1 MARLQK
7 LERKRLALGVG
18 ASVALATIT
27 AQAECRL
34 ELVPHDAPVAWTAV
48 AGAAGRRLAS
58 ASAHDCQSVEVA
70 VRPSGGALVTFITT
84 DGRRGVRALMSPE
97 ELEPALDALLVTLPP
112 ESSAAAAAARP
123 PAAVAVLPT
132 SPAIAAADV
141 APPTSVVTRTAASPA
156 RDPEVHFRIGVSAG
170 ARFGFGGAYASP
182 ALGLRPSG
190 AFGRWE
196 LSGALEYDPAYAYLP
211 GGSPP
216 GFKLWS
222 FIAAVQVGRIL
233 PLGRVAL
240 SSGFG
245 LGVASI
251 REEAKDAN
259 GTAAVADFGQP
270 RVSAYGRVAF
280 PRQSTWKATLG
291 LDLDAVLGSIKRR
304 ASLRND
310 LPNLP
315 RWGAT
320 ISVGVETT
328 AL

>member
-1 MARLQK
+1 MARPHQLG
-7 LERKRLALGVG
+7 RKRLALGVG
-18 ASVALATIT
+18 AGVALATIA
-27 AQAECRL
+27 AQAECPL
-34 ELVPHDAPVAWTAV
+34 ELVPTDAPAAWTAV
-48 AGAAGRRLAS
+48 AGTAGRRLAS

-112 ESSAAAAAARP
+112 DSNAAAA
-123 PAAVAVLPT
+123 PAHPR
-132 SPAIAAADV
+132 AAAP
-141 APPTSVVTRTAASPA
+141 APPTLPVVATDDVPPQTSVATRTAASPA
-156 RDPEVHFRIGVSAG
+156 RGPEVHFRIGLSAG
-170 ARFGFGGAYASP
+170 ARFGFRGAYASP

-190 AFGRWE
+190 AFGSWE
-196 LSGALEYDPAYAYLP
+196 LSGALEYDPASAYLR
-211 GGSPP
+211 GSSPP

-222 FIAAVQVGRIL
+222 FIAAVQVGRSL
-233 PLGRVAL
+233 PFGGVAASYGL
-240 SSGFG
+240 G
-245 LGVASI
+245 LGVATI
-251 REEAKDAN
+251 REEANDAN

-280 PRQSTWKATLG
+280 PRQSTWKGTLG

-304 ASLRND
+304 ASLRSD
-310 LPNLP
+310 LPYLP
-315 RWGAT
+315 RWGAI